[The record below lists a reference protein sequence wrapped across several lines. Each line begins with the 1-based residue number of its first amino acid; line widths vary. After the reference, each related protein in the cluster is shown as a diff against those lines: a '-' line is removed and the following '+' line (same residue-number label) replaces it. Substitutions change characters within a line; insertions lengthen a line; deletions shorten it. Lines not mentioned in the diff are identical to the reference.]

1 MIRLGIESQYSAI
14 HLMERIIITVSSVDV
29 WKVNQ
34 SKKVKTVHIKKG
46 MPSESYTKIDNRLW
60 SRSDIS
66 DGALRLYGFI
76 ASLPN
81 GKVITDAYIIKSL
94 GWSQRTVSSKKKE
107 LKEAKLLLMVK
118 ISARVHDLYLGYSR
132 FTAEQVKAM
141 WEDDE
146 LYTEKE

>member
-1 MIRLGIESQYSAI
+1 MILLY
-14 HLMERIIITVSSVDV
+14 IITVVSIMQILVLFIGFTTLYCIFLILIG
-29 WKVNQ
+29 KIM
-34 SKKVKTVHIKKG
+34 HIKKG

-60 SRSDIS
+60 SRQDIS